1 MAFPVDGVI
10 QFTLN
15 KMNERIRQ
23 HAEGA
28 PVNEQSGLI
37 FMGNVH
43 DAVPRRLFLD
53 SRLSALDKMAWVMIR
68 LYAQSNEGAV
78 FPTYD
83 ELQLQLASPHAGKAS
98 RETVS
103 RALLMLRLTGW
114 LSLCKRVRD
123 ASGRIRGNIYAQH
136 DEPLSAHDAE
146 VFDPGWLDAVEEA
159 CRHGNRTVRL
169 TALAVLQS
177 LKSDSAMRHR
187 HSRVAIIEVRLSGY
201 QSPQAMANSR
211 REQDELTHAQNRTQ
225 SESPGSETELSTQMG
240 ENKPGSD
247 PELSRKTRGCDPVR
261 KPNRYV
267 IRTSTQC
274 VEKYVY
280 RACARPGAAAA
291 LADRSLGDDHYRRAG
306 CSGAAA
312 SGATRATGPRVA
324 ERCRKTPA
332 KRRSTQRGGLP
343 DWHAEAG
350 EAGAV

>member
-1 MAFPVDGVI
+1 
-10 QFTLN
+10 
-15 KMNERIRQ
+15 
-23 HAEGA
+23 
-28 PVNEQSGLI
+28 
-37 FMGNVH
+37 
-43 DAVPRRLFLD
+43 
-53 SRLSALDKMAWVMIR
+53 
-68 LYAQSNEGAV
+68 
-78 FPTYD
+78 
-83 ELQLQLASPHAGKAS
+83 
-98 RETVS
+98 
-103 RALLMLRLTGW
+103 LRLTGW

-274 VEKYVY
+274 VEKN
-280 RACARPGAAAA
+280 
-291 LADRSLGDDHYRRAG
+291 
-306 CSGAAA
+306 
-312 SGATRATGPRVA
+312 
-324 ERCRKTPA
+324 
-332 KRRSTQRGGLP
+332 
-343 DWHAEAG
+343 
-350 EAGAV
+350 